1 VRLRAVLALMMGSFR
16 RLFVCVA
23 LLLCARFIQT
33 SAECQTRNT
42 PLVFNEEYA
51 NQVIN
56 ETVNTNTLFA
66 SQDLI
71 ANGRYVQRRKGQPDS
86 KYEMFRLP
94 VEIPLAE
101 RGEGFRPFVISSGAL
116 LKVTSGTSTVDG
128 PGESDFSLSR
138 LFSVTGGVGAYVRL
152 WEEFFMVPSLGLT
165 YTHLRN
171 NYDYNNP
178 YSQAVLQT
186 LGGDFFNWN
195 VDLLTCAPTVRFIYE
210 GAIGSGTAKWVAG
223 VSQLLNDSIHAT
235 SDKIKVDSATG
246 FLWNRLEYKK
256 PLGVEVVEGEL
267 AIRPFFQ
274 WSNISGK
281 AAAGLNL
288 VNLYEVGADV
298 MSLFKEGGAFFS
310 DIYVGASYVSGD
322 SFEGYHLG
330 LGGHF

>member
-1 VRLRAVLALMMGSFR
+1 MCGFARRSLLALLSLPTLIATLGVS
-16 RLFVCVA
+16 
-23 LLLCARFIQT
+23 Q
-33 SAECQTRNT
+33 ERNT
-42 PLVFNEEYA
+42 PLLFNEQYA

-71 ANGRYVQRRKGQPDS
+71 ANGRYVQRRKGEPDS

-94 VEIPLAE
+94 VEIPLAD
-101 RGEGFRPFVISSGAL
+101 RDSVIRPFVLSSGAL
-116 LKVTSGTSTVDG
+116 LKVTSGTSTIDG
-128 PGESDFSLSR
+128 TGESDFSTSR
-138 LFSVTGGVGAYVRL
+138 LFSVTGGGGVYVRL
-152 WEEFFMVPSLGLT
+152 HERFFVVPSLSLT

-178 YSQAVLQT
+178 YSQSVLQV

-195 VDLLTCAPTVRFIYE
+195 VDLFTYSPAVRFIYE
-210 GAIGSGTAKWVAG
+210 GPIGSGTAKWVAG
-223 VSQLLNDSIHAT
+223 FSHLLNDSIHAT

-246 FLWNRLEYKK
+246 FLWNRVEYKK
-256 PLGVEVVEGEL
+256 PIGVEVSGGEL
-267 AIRPFFQ
+267 ALRPFFQ

-288 VNLYEVGADV
+288 VNLFEVGADL
-298 MSLFKEGGAFFS
+298 MSLFKDSRSFFS
-310 DIYVGASYVSGD
+310 DVYVGASYVSGD

>member
-1 VRLRAVLALMMGSFR
+1 VRGVKLLHASGVDLVSRLALPLSVVLAPA
-16 RLFVCVA
+16 VA
-23 LLLCARFIQT
+23 LSQ
-33 SAECQTRNT
+33 NGPT
-42 PLVFNEEYA
+42 PLIFNEEYA

-56 ETVNTNTLFA
+56 ETVNTNTLLA

-71 ANGRYVQRRKGQPDS
+71 ANGRYVQRRNGEPDS
-86 KYEMFRLP
+86 KYEMLRLP

-101 RGEGFRPFVISSGAL
+101 RDSVFRPFVMSSGAT
-116 LKVTSGTSTVDG
+116 LKVTTGASTING
-128 PGESDFSLSR
+128 EGESDFSVSR
-138 LFSVTGGVGAYVRL
+138 LFSVTGGGGAYFRL
-152 WEEFFMVPSLGLT
+152 YERFFVVPSIGLT

-186 LGGDFFNWN
+186 LGGDFFNWK
-195 VDLLTCAPTVRFIYE
+195 VDLLTYSPTIRFIYE
-210 GAIGSGTAKWVAG
+210 GAMGSGTAKWVAG
-223 VSQLLNDSIHAT
+223 FSHLLNDSIHTT

-246 FLWNRLEYKK
+246 FLWNRIEYKK
-256 PLGVEVVEGEL
+256 PLGVEVGGGEL
-267 AIRPFFQ
+267 ALRPIFQ

-288 VNLYEVGADV
+288 VNLFEVGADL
-298 MSLFKEGGAFFS
+298 MTLFKDSGSFFS
-310 DIYVGASYVSGD
+310 DVYVGASYVSGD

>member
-1 VRLRAVLALMMGSFR
+1 
-16 RLFVCVA
+16 
-23 LLLCARFIQT
+23 
-33 SAECQTRNT
+33 
-42 PLVFNEEYA
+42 VFNEEYA

-94 VEIPLAE
+94 IEIPLAE
-101 RGEGFRPFVISSGAL
+101 RDSVVRPFVTSSGAL
-116 LKVTSGTSTVDG
+116 LKVTSGASTMDG
-128 PGESDFSLSR
+128 EGESDFSVSR
-138 LFSVTGGVGAYVRL
+138 LFSVMGGAGAYVRL
-152 WEEFFMVPSLGLT
+152 WEGFFVVPSLGVT

-178 YSQAVLQT
+178 YSQSVLQT
-186 LGGDFFNWN
+186 LGGDFFNWD
-195 VDLLTCAPTVRFIYE
+195 VDLLTYAPTMRFIYE
-210 GAIGSGTAKWVAG
+210 GTVGSGTAKWVAG
-223 VSQLLNDSIHAT
+223 FSQLLNDSIHAT

-246 FLWNRLEYKK
+246 FLWNRIEYKK
-256 PLGVEVVEGEL
+256 PLGVEVSQGEL

-298 MSLFKEGGAFFS
+298 MSLFKEGRAFFS

>member
-1 VRLRAVLALMMGSFR
+1 MRSLVR
-16 RLFVCVA
+16 RLLFTPLVSPILIA
-23 LLLCARFIQT
+23 TQGFSQ
-33 SAECQTRNT
+33 EQNT
-42 PLVFNEEYA
+42 PLLFNEQYA

-71 ANGRYVQRRKGQPDS
+71 ANGRYVQRRKGEPDS

-94 VEIPLAE
+94 IEIPLAD
-101 RGEGFRPFVISSGAL
+101 RDSVFRPFALSSGAL
-116 LKVTSGTSTVDG
+116 LKVTSGTSTIDG
-128 PGESDFSLSR
+128 AGESDFSTSQ
-138 LFSVTGGVGAYVRL
+138 LFSVMGGGGVYVRL
-152 WEEFFMVPSLGLT
+152 HERFFVVPSLSLT

-178 YSQAVLQT
+178 YSQSVLQA

-195 VDLLTCAPTVRFIYE
+195 VDLFTYSPTVRFIYE
-210 GAIGSGTAKWVAG
+210 GPVGSGTAKWVAG
-223 VSQLLNDSIHAT
+223 FSHLLNDSIHTT

-246 FLWNRLEYKK
+246 FLWNRVEYKK
-256 PLGVEVVEGEL
+256 PLGVEVAGGEL
-267 AIRPFFQ
+267 ALRPFFQ

-288 VNLYEVGADV
+288 VNLFEVGADL
-298 MSLFKEGGAFFS
+298 MSLFKDSRSFFS